1 MRIVGRVRRAVDGA
15 LPADALAAA
24 IPTREAKPKEED
36 EARRRDEEMEQ
47 DREAPAGIRPAAIVA
62 KAAEMA
68 MLAIAIPLLTFVAI
82 G

>member
-1 MRIVGRVRRAVDGA
+1 MGRVGRAVDGA

-24 IPTREAKPKEED
+24 IPTRDARPREED
-36 EARRRDEEMEQ
+36 EARRKDEEMEQ
-47 DREAPAGIRPAAIVA
+47 DREAPAGIRPAMIVA

-68 MLAIAIPLLTFVAI
+68 MLGIAIPLLTFVAI

>member
-1 MRIVGRVRRAVDGA
+1 MGRVGSAVDGA

-24 IPTREAKPKEED
+24 FPTREHGPRQED
-36 EARRRDEEMEQ
+36 EARRKDEEMEQ
-47 DREAPAGIRPAAIVA
+47 DPEAPAGIRPAAIVA

-68 MLAIAIPLLTFVAI
+68 MLGIAIPLLTFVAI